1 MRALRDVINY
11 RLYSKYQDKI
21 KLDYVIPDSLDK
33 KSSDLVREVHI
44 AIKKITSDVE
54 NEFQFNT
61 VVSKYRELTNAIYE
75 YIRDENDI
83 NFDVLS
89 FALITLLKL
98 ISPVVVF
105 MSEEIYSSLG
115 GNGSIHN
122 EPWPVYDE
130 AKTKQNNIMLIV
142 QVNGKIRDKIETT
155 AGQTND
161 ELSKLALS
169 SEKTKQ
175 FLEGLNVIKTIVV
188 PDKIVNIVAK

>member
-1 MRALRDVINY
+1 M
-11 RLYSKYQDKI
+11 
-21 KLDYVIPDSLDK
+21 
-33 KSSDLVREVHI
+33 
-44 AIKKITSDVE
+44 
-54 NEFQFNT
+54 
-61 VVSKYRELTNAIYE
+61 
-75 YIRDENDI
+75 
-83 NFDVLS
+83 
-89 FALITLLKL
+89 
-98 ISPVVVF
+98 
-105 MSEEIYSSLG
+105 G